1 MPAEAPVDIKVAVER
16 EDLSDIKPLGEAHQG
31 EIGEITLVC
40 LSELFESAYPTV
52 LVVPMTG
59 DPSLAMAA

>member
-1 MPAEAPVDIKVAVER
+1 MLAETPVDIKVAVKR
-16 EDLSDIKPLGEAHQG
+16 EDLSDIKPLREGHQG
-31 EIGEITLVC
+31 EISEITWQVC
-40 LSELFESAYPTV
+40 ELFESAYPTV